1 MKKLIILLFIPI
13 VFACSDDEK
22 NSMTRNNLNGNVKST
37 KEIYFEAIEKFGK
50 ITKGSRFGYQFLQT
64 YDNEG
69 NSIERSVYNKD
80 DDLLHKYIYVYDS
93 EGRSIEQNRY
103 NSDGDLEEKWTS
115 QFDDNDNEI
124 KSSLYN
130 SDGDL
135 QNKYSFK
142 YNNEGILIE
151 MKMFRNDGKLERTY
165 TYEVDDEG
173 NTIKE
178 VINSSDG
185 NILDKWTYNYEFDI
199 KDNWIR
205 RTQFIDKKP
214 INITEREIE
223 YYD

>member
-1 MKKLIILLFIPI
+1 MKKLILLLFIPL
-13 VFACSDDEK
+13 VFACSDDKK
-22 NSMTRNNLNGNVKST
+22 NSLTRDNLNGNVKST

-50 ITKGSRFGYQFLQT
+50 ITKGSRFGYQFLKT
-64 YDNEG
+64 YDENG
-69 NSIERSVYNKD
+69 NSIEKRVYNID
-80 DDLLHKYIYVYDS
+80 DDLLHTYIYEYDS
-93 EGRSIEQNRY
+93 KGRSIEQSRY
-103 NSDGDLEEKWTS
+103 NSDGDLDEKWTS

-135 QNKYSFK
+135 LYKYSFK
-142 YNNEGILIE
+142 YNNEDILIE

-165 TYEVDDEG
+165 TYELDDKG
-173 NTIKE
+173 NKIKE

-185 NILDKWTYNYEFDI
+185 NIFDKWTYNYEYDI
-199 KDNWIR
+199 KDNWIK